1 MKKPTLLI
9 STAWILHAAAWFLPV
24 LKGQDFRPPTVGWKA
39 FRLAA
44 CAIWPCKGVQF
55 ETVHHEVLAT
65 VSVVTTLLFVLC
77 SPWIVML
84 GPRSLRRLSAWVSA
98 AAFVFNMH
106 WIVIFGPQWSQLTV
120 GYFAWLFSFLLL
132 AVGLFVSSRIVLGQ
146 RAVE

>member
-9 STAWILHAAAWFLPV
+9 CTAWILHAAAWFLPV

-65 VSVVTTLLFVLC
+65 VSVVTTLLFCFVLPVGC
-77 SPWIVML
+77 DARVAITSTVVSMGI
-84 GPRSLRRLSAWVSA
+84 GSRFRL
-98 AAFVFNMH
+98 
-106 WIVIFGPQWSQLTV
+106 
-120 GYFAWLFSFLLL
+120 
-132 AVGLFVSSRIVLGQ
+132 
-146 RAVE
+146 